1 MRKTNDELDAAIGDQ
16 QALIGGDA
24 GKVDI
29 RRGHVT
35 AAHGQLVENR
45 AAAIRALEGQKELT
59 TVRLRA
65 GI

>member
-1 MRKTNDELDAAIGDQ
+1 MRKTNDELDAAIADQ
-16 QALIGGDA
+16 QERIGDDA

-35 AAHGQLVENR
+35 VAHGQLVENR
-45 AAAIRALEGQKELT
+45 AAAIRALESQKELS

-65 GI
+65 GV